1 MTKSFSHYITIS
13 PEIMDV
19 IEEDLTK
26 NFDNNMEF
34 SKLMGNVQD
43 SNRRNSKNAW
53 IPTTHWLGGL
63 MWHYFKKANDEIFHY
78 SLDHIDGESMQYT
91 HYSLKQKYDWH
102 QDENLAGFY
111 KPLAGGKR
119 NDENLVNDFINYEAE
134 KVRKLSCILQL
145 SDPDDYE
152 GGGTQLRDIDNSL
165 YNIPRERGT
174 LVFFDSRLYHRAKM
188 VHKGLRKS
196 LIVWAVGRRW
206 K

>member
-119 NDENLVNDFINYEAE
+119 NDENLVNDFINYVAE

-174 LVFFDSRLYHRAKM
+174 LVFFDSRLYHRACK
-188 VHKGLRKS
+188 VTSGLRKS
-196 LIVWAVGRRW
+196 LVIWAIGPRW

>member
-1 MTKSFSHYITIS
+1 
-13 PEIMDV
+13 
-19 IEEDLTK
+19 
-26 NFDNNMEF
+26 
-34 SKLMGNVQD
+34 
-43 SNRRNSKNAW
+43 
-53 IPTTHWLGGL
+53 
-63 MWHYFKKANDEIFHY
+63 
-78 SLDHIDGESMQYT
+78 MQYT

-119 NDENLVNDFINYEAE
+119 NDENLVNDFINYEAD

-174 LVFFDSRLYHRAKM
+174 LVFFDSRLYHREKM

-196 LIVWAVGRRW
+196 LICWAIGHRW
-206 K
+206 R

>member
-78 SLDHIDGESMQYT
+78 SLYHIDG
-91 HYSLKQKYDWH
+91 
-102 QDENLAGFY
+102 
-111 KPLAGGKR
+111 
-119 NDENLVNDFINYEAE
+119 
-134 KVRKLSCILQL
+134 
-145 SDPDDYE
+145 
-152 GGGTQLRDIDNSL
+152 
-165 YNIPRERGT
+165 
-174 LVFFDSRLYHRAKM
+174 
-188 VHKGLRKS
+188 
-196 LIVWAVGRRW
+196 
-206 K
+206 